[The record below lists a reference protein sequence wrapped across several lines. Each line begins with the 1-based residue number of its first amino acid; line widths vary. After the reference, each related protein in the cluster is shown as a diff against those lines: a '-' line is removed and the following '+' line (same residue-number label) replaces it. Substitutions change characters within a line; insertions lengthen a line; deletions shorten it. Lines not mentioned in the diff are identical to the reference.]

1 MNSIAEHLENS
12 LRDLL
17 TTILMPQIYFM
28 TSTTYDLSILTFFG
42 MKLTIA
48 SKEASHDQFKIEKYD
63 FSLKSIP
70 LHCVLLSFLG
80 RYSVTPKNRPIDI
93 ICSRESQCE
102 VYTKHANEETETEQN
117 KPDRYISQDPR

>member
-1 MNSIAEHLENS
+1 
-12 LRDLL
+12 
-17 TTILMPQIYFM
+17 M

-80 RYSVTPKNRPIDI
+80 RYSVTHRGVLIFLGG
-93 ICSRESQCE
+93 
-102 VYTKHANEETETEQN
+102 
-117 KPDRYISQDPR
+117 